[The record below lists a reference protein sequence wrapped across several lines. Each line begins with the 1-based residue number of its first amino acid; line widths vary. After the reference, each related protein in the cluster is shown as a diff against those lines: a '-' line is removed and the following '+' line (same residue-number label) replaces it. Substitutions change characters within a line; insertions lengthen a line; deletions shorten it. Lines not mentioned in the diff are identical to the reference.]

1 MNMPLKSQLEY
12 FISKIN
18 NGRLKLANGD
28 SAVDVMRV
36 LDLATKSL
44 VKINLIIMTKN
55 KNILF
60 INLVT

>member
-1 MNMPLKSQLEY
+1 MPLKSQLEY

-28 SAVDVMRV
+28 SAVDVMKV

-44 VKINLIIMTKN
+44 VKN
-55 KNILF
+55 KL
-60 INLVT
+60 